1 MTTLVTGATG
11 FIGGHLAR
19 RLAREGR
26 VLRCLVRPMSDTSS
40 LTRDG
45 GIELAFGDLG
55 DPGSLGRAMRSVD
68 IVYHAAVDYG
78 AGSTA
83 DVRNLLE
90 ACVAEG
96 VKRLVYFSSVAAVG
110 GRAAPEVLGDD
121 TPCRPD
127 TDYGRLKRECETM
140 LLDARAKHGLP
151 FVILRPTAVYGPG
164 EVNFW
169 LPLFQAVHS
178 RRVPFFGDGR
188 NLIGLCY
195 VDNLVDAAL
204 LAERAEAACGRTYII
219 ADERPY
225 TARELVDAVAEACGV
240 QPPRLRI
247 PRRAAIP
254 MAECLDN
261 LARLDLMTPIV
272 PFLASNAGRWMTH
285 SPCAI
290 ARAADE
296 LGYRPRVGL
305 HDGVHA
311 AAAWY
316 RQHGFLGARVAWFPD
331 ALDAPS
337 LPRRVETRAQRTA
350 RIGGEAA
357 DLAWRLLALTWR
369 LPPRLVRRARRRRAA
384 SRT

>member
-19 RLAREGR
+19 RLRSEGR
-26 VLRCLVRPMSDTSS
+26 AVRCLVRPMSDT
-40 LTRDG
+40 LPLARTG
-45 GIELAFGDLG
+45 GIELAVGDLRDG
-55 DPGSLGRAMRSVD
+55 ASLARAARSAD
-68 IVYHAAVDYG
+68 IVYHVAVDYG
-78 AGSTA
+78 AASTD
-83 DVRNLLE
+83 DVRNLVE

-110 GRAAPEVLGDD
+110 GRPAGEVLGDD

-127 TDYGRLKRECETM
+127 TGYGRLKLECETM
-140 LLDARAKHGLP
+140 LLEARAKHGLP
-151 FVILRPTAVYGPG
+151 VVILRPTAVYGPG

-195 VDNLVDAAL
+195 VDNLIDAAL
-204 LAERAEAACGRTYII
+204 LAERTDAAVGRTYVI

-225 TARELVDAVAEACGV
+225 TARELIDAVAQACGV
-240 QPPRLRI
+240 QAPRLRI
-247 PRRAAIP
+247 PRPVAVPI
-254 MAECLDN
+254 AECLDN

-290 ARAADE
+290 TRAASE

-305 HDGVHA
+305 HEGVRA
-311 AAAWY
+311 TAAWY
-316 RQHGFLGARVAWFPD
+316 REQGFFGRRVPWFTD

-337 LPRRVETRAQRTA
+337 LPGRVESRVQRAT
-350 RIGGEAA
+350 RIGLHAS
-357 DLAWRLLALTWR
+357 DLAWRVFALTWR
-369 LPPRLVRRARRRRAA
+369 LPPRLARRARRRREAA
-384 SRT
+384 RR